1 MTSTNDGKSTQEIQ
15 ASILHGQLS
24 YLYDDEAR
32 CRDEEEKRR
41 IIEQQTQLEERLKEI
56 YSH

>member
-1 MTSTNDGKSTQEIQ
+1 MTSTNDGKSAQEIQ
-15 ASILHGQLS
+15 ASIIHGKLF

-32 CRDEEEKRR
+32 CQDKEERRR
-41 IIEQQTQLEERLKEI
+41 IIEQQTQLEEKLKEI